1 MLTFKKEKIMLY
13 QCELSHKGFIKER
26 FFREG
31 DSSKKVKEGLEM
43 FDFGLGEWDVFIPE
57 DFFDDYED

>member
-1 MLTFKKEKIMLY
+1 MLY